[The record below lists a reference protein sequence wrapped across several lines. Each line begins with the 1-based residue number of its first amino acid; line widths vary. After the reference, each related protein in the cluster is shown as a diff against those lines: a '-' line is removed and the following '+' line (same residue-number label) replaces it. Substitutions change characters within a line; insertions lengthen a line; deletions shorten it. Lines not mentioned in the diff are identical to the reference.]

1 MADATASK
9 KSSNHLKI
17 EDAGPARKRL
27 TITIPPE
34 VIKQKITE
42 SMQTLSAETTLPGFR
57 KGHVPNQ
64 LLERRFGSALR
75 NETKNQII
83 ADAYASAIEELELKP
98 IGEPEPAD
106 SLDELELV
114 DDKPLE
120 FSIEVEVVPDI
131 ELPSLEDLEIM
142 RPNLDIEELHIDRE
156 LKRLR
161 SELGETSEI
170 KDNIQPEDRLFGHA
184 IVTKKGDEE
193 PVLDQNKVLIIY
205 PTDEEDGRGP
215 VLGLMIDKLAD
226 SLKGKSVGDTIT
238 LKTTGPDSHE
248 REDLRG
254 ADLTI
259 MYEVTEVHRIEPAT
273 SAEVVEK
280 YGMASEE
287 ILKEQIRFALEQRR
301 EEEQANV
308 MREQACEQLASKVEF
323 DLPQSLTT
331 EQSQRQLERIRMQL
345 QFQGVPTDEI
355 EARVAEAR
363 GESES
368 HARSKL
374 KMFFLLQRLAEHY
387 KIEVSEQEINS
398 RIAMMAA
405 QRGVRPD
412 RLKTELVQANR
423 VTELAAQIRESKAA
437 DQLVAQ
443 STVTDVSIDEWNDY
457 LAAQAG
463 GGTKTSTTKKKGSKK
478 TKNTASQDTSVTKKS
493 TGTKKKKKGASVK

>member
-9 KSSNHLKI
+9 KSSDHIKI
-17 EDAGPARKRL
+17 EDVGPARKRL
-27 TITIPPE
+27 TITIPVE

-42 SMQTLSAETTLPGFR
+42 SMQTLSSETTLPGFR
-57 KGHVPNQ
+57 KGHVPSQ
-64 LLERRFGSALR
+64 LLERRFGTALR

-131 ELPSLEDLEIM
+131 ERPSLEDLEIM

-254 ADLTI
+254 AGRRGGRVCHCGRTGRCRLGAGSRRRPT
-259 MYEVTEVHRIEPAT
+259 HRFGQPA
-273 SAEVVEK
+273 
-280 YGMASEE
+280 
-287 ILKEQIRFALEQRR
+287 ALPGRSGT
-301 EEEQANV
+301 
-308 MREQACEQLASKVEF
+308 CGY
-323 DLPQSLTT
+323 
-331 EQSQRQLERIRMQL
+331 SQ
-345 QFQGVPTDEI
+345 P
-355 EARVAEAR
+355 
-363 GESES
+363 
-368 HARSKL
+368 
-374 KMFFLLQRLAEHY
+374 FLFR
-387 KIEVSEQEINS
+387 
-398 RIAMMAA
+398 
-405 QRGVRPD
+405 
-412 RLKTELVQANR
+412 
-423 VTELAAQIRESKAA
+423 
-437 DQLVAQ
+437 
-443 STVTDVSIDEWNDY
+443 DVSTQRTDP
-457 LAAQAG
+457 AALLRQQH
-463 GGTKTSTTKKKGSKK
+463 S
-478 TKNTASQDTSVTKKS
+478 
-493 TGTKKKKKGASVK
+493 